1 MLVPER
7 QHLGPCRT
15 VSSSDGEHEWSDA
28 FRTSAVPDLV
38 AAIAGCQTQEILD
51 LLPRRYASADADKLD
66 QPKA

>member
-1 MLVPER
+1 M
-7 QHLGPCRT
+7 
-15 VSSSDGEHEWSDA
+15 SSSDGEHEWSDA